1 MAKNLEK
8 APKATPATLA
18 ERTVD
23 SAEPTSTSAVTVD
36 SIVSDSIGKYLSP
49 LHHDALP
56 FLYSLL
62 TSPVPLMYA
71 GA

>member
-18 ERTVD
+18 ERKAD

-36 SIVSDSIGKYLSP
+36 STVSDSLGKYLSP
-49 LHHDALP
+49 LHHDAHQLSFFP
-56 FLYSLL
+56 FSPALYR
-62 TSPVPLMYA
+62 
-71 GA
+71 